1 MKRLDHWNFDVSWT
15 WKHMSLK
22 ENEKR
27 GFVRTSLCNT
37 WLWFFQA
44 ANSRRAANQ
53 SFIWKGGRGWRIMQH
68 EQMRIHHLA
77 LIMNCAHFPK
87 ASWHKAPQHALTH
100 QLIDS
105 SPCRVANAC
114 MRDQS
119 RPHNQVILCW
129 LLLFDSLTQH
139 YNIKCG
145 VLCKHETLCPS
156 GLRGWTQVPLA
167 QAAWVQI
174 PQVSYLMLSAIYRDL
189 RTLGLLA

>member
-1 MKRLDHWNFDVSWT
+1 
-15 WKHMSLK
+15 
-22 ENEKR
+22 
-27 GFVRTSLCNT
+27 
-37 WLWFFQA
+37 
-44 ANSRRAANQ
+44 
-53 SFIWKGGRGWRIMQH
+53 MQH

-114 MRDQS
+114 IRDQS
-119 RPHNQVILCW
+119 GPHNQVILCW

-167 QAAWVQI
+167 RAAWVQI
-174 PQVSYLMLSAIYRDL
+174 PQVSYLIAWSCVCASSFSMSLPINVNQCIAILPTQKKMEYRATAIRPMKL
-189 RTLGLLA
+189 